1 MGQFLGEGN
10 RSDPQKGFEIIPSD
24 DYCTWLAS
32 GIAQAAP
39 SNHAQL
45 LHVDL
50 SQFSGNR
57 MYTEIVRYEMFTLS
71 EIQIRL
77 KDTS

>member
-1 MGQFLGEGN
+1 MGQFLGKSN
-10 RSDPQKGFEIIPSD
+10 RNYPEKGFEIIPSD
-24 DYCTWLAS
+24 DHHTWPAP

-50 SQFSGNR
+50 SQLAGNR
-57 MYTEIVRYEMFTLS
+57 MYTETARYEMFTLS
-71 EIQIRL
+71 ETQIRL